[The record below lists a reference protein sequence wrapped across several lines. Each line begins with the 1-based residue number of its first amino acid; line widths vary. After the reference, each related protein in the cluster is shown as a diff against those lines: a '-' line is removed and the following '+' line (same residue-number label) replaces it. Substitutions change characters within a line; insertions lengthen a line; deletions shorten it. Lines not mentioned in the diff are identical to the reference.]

1 MVVQRTET
9 HIIKESNPLYRW
21 ILEECSRS
29 KNLYNKALYIY
40 RQAFTERHEN
50 ISDYVSIVNNKK
62 FISSYNLITK
72 MRELKDEDYFAMTK
86 NHSASQVIIQVDK
99 TMKSW
104 FASLKAYKKDSSKF
118 RGRPRIP
125 SYKKKD
131 ELNCLIYTNIDARL
145 QKDGTINIS
154 KKIKLPIHTNLKNFQ
169 QIRLVP
175 KTSYVQ
181 VEIVYNKEIK
191 DTNLDK
197 TRAIGIDLGLNNLM
211 AITSNIGDVS
221 NLVNGRPL
229 KSINQYYNKRK
240 AHLMS
245 LLEKGKLKSSK
256 RLRRLKMKRMM
267 KIKDYLHK
275 TSRRVVELMEQNNI
289 GTCFIGHNKG
299 WKNEVEMG
307 KKNNQNFV
315 SIPYSLLINMLRYKL
330 EEKGGVLVELN
341 EAYTSKCSFLDNE
354 EICKHE
360 SYKGKRVKRGLF
372 LSSDKK
378 ALNADINGSLN
389 ILKRG
394 IGFSFMIKNNIFRPT
409 KIDIEKKLLNF
420 ACQNKE

>member
-1 MVVQRTET
+1 MIVQRTET
-9 HIIKESNPLYRW
+9 HIIKESNPIYAW
-21 ILEECSRS
+21 ILEECLRS
-29 KNLYNKALYIY
+29 KNLYNRALYIY
-40 RQAFTERHEN
+40 RQAFTGKHDN
-50 ISDYVSIVNNKK
+50 IPEFKDIIKHDK
-62 FISSYNLITK
+62 FIASFALVNRLN
-72 MRELKDEDYFAMTK
+72 ELKDVDFCSMMKK
-86 NHSASQVIIQVDK
+86 NGAQQIVFQVDK
-99 TMKSW
+99 AMKTW

-131 ELNCLIYTNIDARL
+131 ELNCLSYTTADAKL

-154 KKIKLPIHTNLKNFQ
+154 KKIKLPIHTNLSSFQ
-169 QIRLVP
+169 QIRLIP
-175 KTSYVQ
+175 KIGYVQ
-181 VEIVYNKEIK
+181 VEIIYNKEIN
-191 DTNLDK
+191 DSNLDR

-211 AITSNIGDVS
+211 AITSNIGNVS

-240 AHLMS
+240 AYLIS
-245 LLEKGKLKSSK
+245 LLEKGELKSSK
-256 RLRRLKMKRMM
+256 RLRKLEMKRTC

-275 TSRRVVELMEQNNI
+275 TSRRIVELMEQNNI
-289 GTCFIGHNKG
+289 GTCFIGHNKD
-299 WKNEVEMG
+299 WKQEVEMG

-341 EAYTSKCSFLDNE
+341 ETYTSKCSFLDNE
-354 EICKHE
+354 EIRKHE
-360 SYKGKRVKRGLF
+360 TYKGKRVKRGLF
-372 LSSDKK
+372 LSGEGK

-394 IGFSFMIKNNIFRPT
+394 MKFGFDFKDCFFRPE
-409 KIDIEKKLLNF
+409 KIDIQKKLLNF
-420 ACQNKE
+420 A

>member
-1 MVVQRTET
+1 MIVQRTET
-9 HIIKESNPLYRW
+9 HVIKESDHLYRW
-21 ILEECSRS
+21 ILEECFRS
-29 KNLYNKALYIY
+29 KILFNKALYIY
-40 RQAFTERHEN
+40 RQAFTEKHEN

-125 SYKKKD
+125 SYKKKN
-131 ELNCLIYTNIDARL
+131 ELNCLTYTNIDARL

-154 KKIKLPIHTNLKNFQ
+154 KKIKLPIHTNLKSFQ

-175 KTSYVQ
+175 KTGYVQ
-181 VEIVYNKEIK
+181 VEIIYNKEI
-191 DTNLDK
+191 TESSLDK

-211 AITSNIGDVS
+211 AITSNIGNIS

-240 AHLMS
+240 AHLSS
-245 LLEKGKLKSSK
+245 LLEIGKLKSSK
-256 RLRRLKMKRMM
+256 RLRRLEMKRFC

-275 TSRRVVELMEQNNI
+275 TSRRIVELMEQNNI
-289 GTCFIGHNKG
+289 GTCFIGHNKN

-315 SIPYSLLINMLRYKL
+315 SIPYNLLINMLRYKI
-330 EEKGGVLVELN
+330 EEKGGQLIELN
-341 EAYTSKCSFLDNE
+341 ESYTSKCSFLDNE

-360 SYKGKRVKRGLF
+360 TYKGKRIKRGLF

-394 IGFSFMIKNNIFRPT
+394 IGFSFMVKNEIFRPT

-420 ACQNKE
+420 A

>member
-1 MVVQRTET
+1 MIVQRTET
-9 HIIKESNPLYRW
+9 HIIKESNPIYGW

-29 KNLYNKALYIY
+29 RNLYNKTLFIY
-40 RQAFTERHEN
+40 RQAFTGKHDKIEDFKPIIRHE
-50 ISDYVSIVNNKK
+50 K
-62 FISSYNLITK
+62 FISSFELVKQMTK
-72 MRELKDEDYFAMTK
+72 LKDVDYYTMTK
-86 NHSASQVIIQVDK
+86 KNSGTQVVCQVDRV
-99 TMKSW
+99 MKSW
-104 FASLKAYKKDSSKF
+104 FGALKSYKKDPSKF

-131 ELNCLIYTNIDARL
+131 ELNCLIYTYVDAKL
-145 QKDGTINIS
+145 QKDGTINLRRD
-154 KKIKLPIHTNLKNFQ
+154 IKLPIHTNLSSFQ

-175 KTSYVQ
+175 KTGYIQ
-181 VEIVYNKEIK
+181 VEIVYNKEIN
-191 DTNLDK
+191 DNRLDQ

-211 AITSNIGDVS
+211 AITSNIGNIS

-229 KSINQYYNKRK
+229 KSINQYYNKKK
-240 AHLMS
+240 AYLMS

-256 RLRRLKMKRMM
+256 RLRRLEMKRMM

-289 GTCFIGHNKG
+289 GTCFIGHNNG

-315 SIPYSLLINMLRYKL
+315 SIPYSLLINMLRYKI
-330 EEKGGVLVELN
+330 EEKGGQLIELN

-360 SYKGKRVKRGLF
+360 TYKGKRMKRGLF

-394 IGFSFMIKNNIFRPT
+394 IGFSFKIENDIFRPE
-409 KIDIEKKLLNF
+409 KIDIQKKLLNF
-420 ACQNKE
+420 

>member
-1 MVVQRTET
+1 MIVQRTET
-9 HIIKESNPLYRW
+9 HVIKESHPIYNW

-40 RQAFTERHEN
+40 RQAFTGKHDN

-104 FASLKAYKKDSSKF
+104 FASLKAYKKDPSKF

-131 ELNCLIYTNIDARL
+131 ELNCLTYTYVDAKL
-145 QKDGTINIS
+145 QKDGTINIRRD
-154 KKIKLPIHTNLKNFQ
+154 IKLPIHTNLKNFQ
-169 QIRLVP
+169 QVRLVP
-175 KTSYVQ
+175 KTGYIQ
-181 VEIVYNKEIK
+181 VEIIYNKEVE

-211 AITSNIGDVS
+211 AITSNIGNIS

-240 AHLMS
+240 AYLTS
-245 LLEKGKLKSSK
+245 LLEKGGLKSSK
-256 RLRRLKMKRMM
+256 RLRRLEMKRIM

-289 GTCFIGHNKG
+289 GTCFIGHNDG

-315 SIPYSLLINMLRYKL
+315 SIPYSLLINMLRYKM

-354 EICKHE
+354 EVCKHD
-360 SYKGKRVKRGLF
+360 SYKGKRIKRGLF
-372 LSSDKK
+372 LSENKK

-394 IGFSFMIKNNIFRPT
+394 IGFSFKVENDIFRPT
-409 KIDIEKKLLNF
+409 KIDIEKKLLNPLG
-420 ACQNKE
+420 

>member
-1 MVVQRTET
+1 MIVQRTET
-9 HIIKESNPLYRW
+9 HIIKESNPIYDW

-29 KNLYNKALYIY
+29 RNLYNKTLFIY
-40 RQAFTERHEN
+40 RQAFTGNHDKIEDFKPIIRH
-50 ISDYVSIVNNKK
+50 KK
-62 FISSYNLITK
+62 FISSFELVK
-72 MRELKDEDYFAMTK
+72 QMAKLKDDDYYAMTK
-86 NHSASQVIIQVDK
+86 KNSGTQVVCQVDR

-104 FASLKAYKKDSSKF
+104 FASLKAYKKDPSKF

-131 ELNCLIYTNIDARL
+131 ELNCLTYTYVDASL
-145 QKDGTINIS
+145 QKDGTINLRRDV
-154 KKIKLPIHTNLKNFQ
+154 KLPIHTNLSSFQ
-169 QIRLVP
+169 QVRLVP
-175 KTSYVQ
+175 KTGYVQ
-181 VEIVYNKEIK
+181 VEIIYNKEIN
-191 DTNLDK
+191 DTTLDK

-211 AITSNIGDVS
+211 AITSNIGNIS

-256 RLRRLKMKRMM
+256 RLRKLEMKRTC

-275 TSRRVVELMEQNNI
+275 TSRRIVELMEQNNI

-299 WKNEVEMG
+299 WKQEINIG
-307 KKNNQNFV
+307 SRNNQNFV
-315 SIPYSLLINMLRYKL
+315 SIPYSLLINMLRYKI
-330 EEKGGVLVELN
+330 EEKGGVLIELN

-354 EICKHE
+354 EVCKHE
-360 SYKGKRVKRGLF
+360 TYKGKRVKRGLF
-372 LSSDKK
+372 LSGSNN

-394 IGFSFMIKNNIFRPT
+394 MRYSFKFEDVFFRPT
-409 KIDIEKKLLNF
+409 KINIQKKLLNF
-420 ACQNKE
+420 A

>member
-1 MVVQRTET
+1 MIVQRTET
-9 HIIKESNPLYRW
+9 HIIKESHPIYNW
-21 ILEECSRS
+21 VVDECSRS
-29 KNLYNKALYIY
+29 KSLFNKALYIY
-40 RQAFTERHEN
+40 RQAFTEKHEN

-104 FASLKAYKKDSSKF
+104 FAALKSYKKDPSKF

-131 ELNCLIYTNIDARL
+131 ELNCLTYTNIDARL

-154 KKIKLPIHTNLKNFQ
+154 KKIKLPIHTNLSSFQ

-175 KTSYVQ
+175 KVGFIQ
-181 VEIVYNKEIK
+181 VEIIYNKEIN

-211 AITSNIGDVS
+211 AITSNIGNIS

-229 KSINQYYNKRK
+229 KSINQYYNKKK

-256 RLRRLKMKRMM
+256 RLRRLEMKRMM

-275 TSRRVVELMEQNNI
+275 TSRRVVELMYNNNI
-289 GTCFIGHNKG
+289 GTCFIGYNKD
-299 WKNEVEMG
+299 WKQEVEMG

-315 SIPYSLLINMLRYKL
+315 SIPYSLLINMLRYKI
-330 EEKGGVLVELN
+330 EEKGGVLIELN

-360 SYKGKRVKRGLF
+360 TYKGKRVKRGLF
-372 LSSDKK
+372 LSGEGK

-394 IGFSFMIKNNIFRPT
+394 IGFSFMVKNEIFRPT

-420 ACQNKE
+420 A

>member
-1 MVVQRTET
+1 MIVQRTET
-9 HIIKESNPLYRW
+9 HIIKESNPIYGW

-29 KNLYNKALYIY
+29 RNLYNKTLFIY
-40 RQAFTERHEN
+40 RQVFTRNHDKIEDFKPIIRH
-50 ISDYVSIVNNKK
+50 DK
-62 FISSYNLITK
+62 FISSFELVK
-72 MRELKDEDYFAMTK
+72 QMAKLKDVDYYAMTK
-86 NHSASQVIIQVDK
+86 KNSGTQVVCQVDK

-104 FASLKAYKKDSSKF
+104 FAALKSYKKDPSKF

-131 ELNCLIYTNIDARL
+131 ELNCLTYTYVDAKL
-145 QKDGTINIS
+145 QKDGTINLRRD
-154 KKIKLPIHTNLKNFQ
+154 IKLPIHTNLSSFQ

-175 KTSYVQ
+175 KTGYVQ
-181 VEIVYNKEIK
+181 VEIIYNKEIN
-191 DTNLDK
+191 DNRLDQ

-211 AITSNIGDVS
+211 AITSNIGNIS

-229 KSINQYYNKRK
+229 KSINQYYNKKK

-256 RLRRLKMKRMM
+256 RLKRLEMKRFC

-275 TSRRVVELMEQNNI
+275 TSRRVVELMYNNNI
-289 GTCFIGHNKG
+289 GTCFIGHNKD
-299 WKNEVEMG
+299 WKQEVEMG
-307 KKNNQNFV
+307 KRNNQNFV
-315 SIPYSLLINMLRYKL
+315 SIPYSLLINMLKYKL
-330 EEKGGVLVELN
+330 EEKGGVLIELS

-354 EICKHE
+354 EVCKHE
-360 SYKGKRVKRGLF
+360 TYKGKRVKRGLF
-372 LSSDKK
+372 LSEIKK

-394 IGFSFMIKNNIFRPT
+394 IGFSFMVKNNIFRPE
-409 KIDIEKKLLNF
+409 KIDIEKKLLNPLG
-420 ACQNKE
+420 

>member
-1 MVVQRTET
+1 MIVQRTET
-9 HIIKESNPLYRW
+9 HIIKESHPIYRW
-21 ILEECSRS
+21 IVEECSRS
-29 KNLYNKALYIY
+29 RNLYNKTLYVY
-40 RQAFTERHEN
+40 RQAFTGKHDN
-50 ISDYVSIVNNKK
+50 IPEFKDIIKHDK
-62 FISSYNLITK
+62 FIASFALVNRLN
-72 MRELKDEDYFAMTK
+72 ELKDVDFCSMMKK
-86 NHSASQVIIQVDK
+86 NGAQQIVFQVDR
-99 TMKSW
+99 TMKTW
-104 FASLKAYKKDSSKF
+104 FAALKSYKKDPSKF

-131 ELNCLIYTNIDARL
+131 ELNCLVYTDLDARL
-145 QKDGTINIS
+145 QKDGTINL
-154 KKIKLPIHTNLKNFQ
+154 KRDIKLPIHTNLSSFQ

-175 KTSYVQ
+175 KSGFIQ
-181 VEIVYNKEIK
+181 VEIIYNKEIN

-211 AITSNIGDVS
+211 AITSNIGNIS

-256 RLRRLKMKRMM
+256 QLRKLEMKRSC

-289 GTCFIGHNKG
+289 GTCFIGYNKD
-299 WKNEVEMG
+299 WKQEVEMG

-315 SIPYSLLINMLRYKL
+315 SIPYSLLINMLRYKI
-330 EEKGGVLVELN
+330 EEKGGLLIELN
-341 EAYTSKCSFLDNE
+341 ESYTSKCSFLDNE

-360 SYKGKRVKRGLF
+360 TYKGKRIKRGLF
-372 LSSDKK
+372 LSESNKTI
-378 ALNADINGSLN
+378 NADINGSLN

-394 IGFSFMIKNNIFRPT
+394 MKFDFDFKNCFFIPR
-409 KIDIEKKLLNF
+409 KIDIEKKLLSF
-420 ACQNKE
+420 A

>member
-1 MVVQRTET
+1 MIVQRTET
-9 HIIKESNPLYRW
+9 HVIKESHPIYNW
-21 ILEECSRS
+21 IVEECSRS
-29 KNLYNKALYIY
+29 RNLYNKALYIY
-40 RQAFTERHEN
+40 RQAFTEKHEN
-50 ISDYVSIVNNKK
+50 ISDYISIVNNKK

-104 FASLKAYKKDSSKF
+104 FASLKSYKKDPSKF

-131 ELNCLIYTNIDARL
+131 ELNCLTYTNIDARL
-145 QKDGTINIS
+145 QKDGTINLRRD
-154 KKIKLPIHTNLKNFQ
+154 IKLPIHTNLKNFQ

-175 KTSYVQ
+175 KTGYIQ
-181 VEIVYNKEIK
+181 VEIVYNKEISDLK
-191 DTNLDK
+191 LDHS
-197 TRAIGIDLGLNNLM
+197 RAIGIDLGLNNLM
-211 AITSNIGDVS
+211 AITSNIGNVS

-256 RLRRLKMKRMM
+256 RLRRLEMKRMM

-289 GTCFIGHNKG
+289 GTCFIGHNNG

-315 SIPYSLLINMLRYKL
+315 SIPYLLLTNMLRYKI
-330 EEKGGVLVELN
+330 EEKGGILVELN
-341 EAYTSKCSFLDNE
+341 ESYTSKCSFLDNE

-360 SYKGKRVKRGLF
+360 TYKGKRLKRGLF
-372 LSSDKK
+372 LSSKSK

-394 IGFSFMIKNNIFRPT
+394 MKFGFDFKDCFFRPT
-409 KIDIEKKLLNF
+409 KIDVEKKLLNPLG
-420 ACQNKE
+420 

>member
-1 MVVQRTET
+1 MIVQRTET
-9 HIIKESNPLYRW
+9 HIIKESNSIYDW

-29 KNLYNKALYIY
+29 RNLYNKTLFIY
-40 RQAFTERHEN
+40 RQAFTGKHDN
-50 ISDYVSIVNNKK
+50 IPEFKDIIKHDK
-62 FISSYNLITK
+62 FIASFALVNRLN
-72 MRELKDEDYFAMTK
+72 ELKDVDFCSMMKK
-86 NHSASQVIIQVDK
+86 NGAQQIVFQVDK
-99 TMKSW
+99 AMKTW
-104 FASLKAYKKDSSKF
+104 FAALKSYKKDPSKF

-131 ELNCLIYTNIDARL
+131 ELNCLIYSELDARL
-145 QKDGTINIS
+145 QKDGTINLRRD
-154 KKIKLPIHTNLKNFQ
+154 IKLPIHTNLSSFQ

-175 KTSYVQ
+175 KTGYIQ
-181 VEIVYNKEIK
+181 VEIIYNKEII
-191 DTNLDK
+191 DSNLDK

-211 AITSNIGDVS
+211 AITSNIGNIS

-240 AHLMS
+240 AYLMS
-245 LLEKGKLKSSK
+245 LLEKGKLNSSK
-256 RLRRLKMKRMM
+256 RLRRLEMKRFC

-275 TSRRVVELMEQNNI
+275 TSRRIVELMEQNNI
-289 GTCFIGHNKG
+289 GTCFIGHNKD
-299 WKNEVEMG
+299 WKQEVEMG

-315 SIPYSLLINMLRYKL
+315 SIPYSLLINVLKYKI

-360 SYKGKRVKRGLF
+360 TYKGKRIKRGLF
-372 LSSDKK
+372 LSGEGK

-394 IGFSFMIKNNIFRPT
+394 MKFGFDFKECFFRPE
-409 KIDIEKKLLNF
+409 KIDIERNS
-420 ACQNKE
+420 

>member
-1 MVVQRTET
+1 MIVQRTET
-9 HIIKESNPLYRW
+9 HIIKESNPIYAW
-21 ILEECSRS
+21 ILEECLRS
-29 KNLYNKALYIY
+29 KNLYNRTLYIY
-40 RQAFTERHEN
+40 RQAFTGKHDN
-50 ISDYVSIVNNKK
+50 IPEFKDIIKHDK
-62 FISSYNLITK
+62 FIPSFGLVNRLN
-72 MRELKDEDYFAMTK
+72 ELKDVDFCSMMKK
-86 NHSASQVIIQVDK
+86 NGAQQIVFQVDK
-99 TMKSW
+99 AMKTW
-104 FASLKAYKKDSSKF
+104 FASLKSYKKDPSKF

-131 ELNCLIYTNIDARL
+131 ELNCLTYTTADAKL
-145 QKDGTINIS
+145 QKDGTINIR
-154 KKIKLPIHTNLKNFQ
+154 KDVKLPIHTNLSSFQ
-169 QIRLVP
+169 QIRLIP
-175 KTSYVQ
+175 KTGFIQ
-181 VEIVYNKEIK
+181 VEIIYNKEIN

-211 AITSNIGDVS
+211 AITSNIGNIS

-245 LLEKGKLKSSK
+245 LLEKGGLKSSK
-256 RLRRLKMKRMM
+256 RLRRLEMKRTC

-275 TSRRVVELMEQNNI
+275 TSRRVVELMYNNNI
-289 GTCFIGHNKG
+289 GTCFIGHNKD
-299 WKNEVEMG
+299 WKQEVEMG
-307 KKNNQNFV
+307 KRNNQNFV
-315 SIPYSLLINMLRYKL
+315 SIPYSLLINMLRYKI

-360 SYKGKRVKRGLF
+360 NYKGKRIKRGLF

-394 IGFSFMIKNNIFRPT
+394 MGYSFKFEDVFFRPE
-409 KIDIEKKLLNF
+409 KIDIQKKLLNPLG
-420 ACQNKE
+420 

>member
-1 MVVQRTET
+1 MIVQRTET
-9 HIIKESNPLYRW
+9 HIIKESNPIYDW
-21 ILEECSRS
+21 IVDECSRS
-29 KNLYNKALYIY
+29 RNLYNKTLFIY
-40 RQAFTERHEN
+40 RQAFTGNHDKIEDFKPIIRH
-50 ISDYVSIVNNKK
+50 DK
-62 FISSYNLITK
+62 FISSFELVK
-72 MRELKDEDYFAMTK
+72 QMAKLKDVDYYAMTK
-86 NHSASQVIIQVDK
+86 KNSGTQVVCQVDR

-104 FASLKAYKKDSSKF
+104 FSSLKAYKKDPSKF

-131 ELNCLIYTNIDARL
+131 ELNCLVYTYVDAKL

-175 KTSYVQ
+175 KTGYIQ
-181 VEIVYNKEIK
+181 VEIIYNKEIN

-211 AITSNIGDVS
+211 AITSNIGNVS

-229 KSINQYYNKRK
+229 KSINQYYNKKK
-240 AHLMS
+240 AHFMS

-256 RLRRLKMKRMM
+256 RLRRLEMKRTC

-275 TSRRVVELMEQNNI
+275 TSRRIVELMEQNNI
-289 GTCFIGHNKG
+289 GTCFIGHNKD
-299 WKNEVEMG
+299 WKQEVEMG
-307 KKNNQNFV
+307 KRNNQNFV
-315 SIPYSLLINMLRYKL
+315 SIPYSLLINMLRYKI
-330 EEKGGVLVELN
+330 EEKGGHLIELN

-354 EICKHE
+354 EICKHD

-372 LSSDKK
+372 LSENKK

-394 IGFSFMIKNNIFRPT
+394 IGFSFIIKDNIFRPI
-409 KIDIEKKLLNF
+409 KIDIQKKLLNPLG
-420 ACQNKE
+420 

>member
-1 MVVQRTET
+1 MIVQRTET
-9 HIIKESNPLYRW
+9 HIIKESHPIYNW
-21 ILEECSRS
+21 ILDECLHS
-29 KNLYNKALYIY
+29 KNLYNKTLFIY
-40 RQAFTERHEN
+40 RQAFTGNHDKIEDFKPIIRHE
-50 ISDYVSIVNNKK
+50 K
-62 FISSYNLITK
+62 FISSFELVK
-72 MRELKDEDYFAMTK
+72 QMAKLKDEDYYAMTK
-86 NHSASQVIIQVDK
+86 KNSGTQVVCQVDR

-131 ELNCLIYTNIDARL
+131 ELNCLIYTYVDAKL

-154 KKIKLPIHTNLKNFQ
+154 KKIKLPIHTNLSSFQ

-175 KTSYVQ
+175 KTGYIE
-181 VEIVYNKEIK
+181 VEIIYNKEVN
-191 DTNLDK
+191 DNRLDQ

-211 AITSNIGDVS
+211 AITSNIGNIS

-240 AHLMS
+240 AYLTS

-256 RLRRLKMKRMM
+256 RLRRLEMKRIM

-289 GTCFIGHNKG
+289 GACFIGHNNG
-299 WKNEVEMG
+299 WKNGVEMG

-315 SIPYSLLINMLRYKL
+315 SIPYSLLINMLRYKI

-360 SYKGKRVKRGLF
+360 EYKGKRVKRGLF
-372 LSSDKK
+372 LSSEGK

-394 IGFSFMIKNNIFRPT
+394 IGFSFKVENDIFRPT
-409 KIDIEKKLLNF
+409 KIDIQKKLLNF
-420 ACQNKE
+420 V

>member
-1 MVVQRTET
+1 MIVQRTET
-9 HIIKESNPLYRW
+9 HIIKESNPIYGW

-29 KNLYNKALYIY
+29 RNLYNKTLFIY
-40 RQAFTERHEN
+40 RQAFTGNHDKIEDFKSIIRH
-50 ISDYVSIVNNKK
+50 DK
-62 FISSYNLITK
+62 FISSFELVK
-72 MRELKDEDYFAMTK
+72 QMAKLKDVDYYAMTK
-86 NHSASQVIIQVDK
+86 KNSGTQVVCQVDK

-104 FASLKAYKKDSSKF
+104 FASLKSYKKDSSKF

-131 ELNCLIYTNIDARL
+131 ELNCLIYTYVDASL
-145 QKDGTINIS
+145 QKDGTINLRRD
-154 KKIKLPIHTNLKNFQ
+154 IKLPIHTNLSSFQ
-169 QIRLVP
+169 QVRLVP
-175 KTSYVQ
+175 KTGYIQ
-181 VEIVYNKEIK
+181 VEIVYNKEINN
-191 DTNLDK
+191 TNLDK

-211 AITSNIGDVS
+211 AITSNIGNIS

-229 KSINQYYNKRK
+229 KSINQYYNKKK

-245 LLEKGKLKSSK
+245 LLEEGKLKSSK
-256 RLRRLKMKRMM
+256 RLRRLEMKRMM

-275 TSRRVVELMEQNNI
+275 TSRRVVELMYNNDI
-289 GTCFIGHNKG
+289 GTCFIGHNKD
-299 WKNEVEMG
+299 WKQVVEMG

-315 SIPYSLLINMLRYKL
+315 SIPYSLLINMLRYKI

-354 EICKHE
+354 EIRKHE
-360 SYKGKRVKRGLF
+360 TYKGKRVKRGLF
-372 LSSDKK
+372 LSGEDK

-394 IGFSFMIKNNIFRPT
+394 IGFSFMVKNEIFRPT
-409 KIDIEKKLLNF
+409 KIDIQKKLLNF
-420 ACQNKE
+420 A

>member
-1 MVVQRTET
+1 MIVQRTET
-9 HIIKESNPLYRW
+9 HIIKESHPIYNW
-21 ILEECSRS
+21 IVEECSRS
-29 KNLYNKALYIY
+29 KNLYNKTLFIY
-40 RQAFTERHEN
+40 RQAFTGKHDN
-50 ISDYVSIVNNKK
+50 IPEFKDIIKHDK
-62 FISSYNLITK
+62 FIASFALVNRLN
-72 MRELKDEDYFAMTK
+72 ELKDVDFCSMMKK
-86 NHSASQVIIQVDK
+86 NGAQQIVFQVDK
-99 TMKSW
+99 AMKTW
-104 FASLKAYKKDSSKF
+104 FAALKSYKKDPSKF

-131 ELNCLIYTNIDARL
+131 ELNCLTYTTADAKL
-145 QKDGTINIS
+145 QKDGTINLRRD
-154 KKIKLPIHTNLKNFQ
+154 IKLPIHTNLKNFQ

-175 KTSYVQ
+175 KTGFIQ
-181 VEIVYNKEIK
+181 VEIIYNKEIN

-211 AITSNIGDVS
+211 AITSNIGNIS

-256 RLRRLKMKRMM
+256 RLRRLEMKRIM
-267 KIKDYLHK
+267 KIKDHLHK
-275 TSRRVVELMEQNNI
+275 TSRRIVELMYNNNI
-289 GTCFIGHNKG
+289 GTCFIGHNYG

-307 KKNNQNFV
+307 KRNNQNFV
-315 SIPYSLLINMLRYKL
+315 SIPYSLLINMLKYKI
-330 EEKGGVLVELN
+330 EERGGQLIEIN
-341 EAYTSKCSFLDNE
+341 ESYTSKCSFLDNE
-354 EICKHE
+354 EVCKHE
-360 SYKGKRVKRGLF
+360 TYKGKRVKRGLF

-394 IGFSFMIKNNIFRPT
+394 IGFSFMVKNNIFRPE
-409 KIDIEKKLLNF
+409 KIDIQKKLLNPLG
-420 ACQNKE
+420 